1 MILHIINFSGPLGGL
16 KIGQYHIKWTTYSKF
31 QSLKEGLL
39 TNWNLIKRS
48 RFLPRKKLLDL
59 HVKVIVPSL
68 TYALPISGCATNKD
82 EFNVRN
88 LYIAEPLSSAEA
100 PAGYPSKNSNTSCP
114 PRFLFLSPS
123 LPVTQRGPSGRER
136 GIGAKVTYK
145 LPRDLPSLH
154 VQKTVKPLD

>member
-59 HVKVIVPSL
+59 CFKVIVPSL
-68 TYALPISGCATNKD
+68 AYALLIWGYATNKN
-82 EFNVRN
+82 EFYCYGIYTLQSFSPPQRLPLGIPVK
-88 LYIAEPLSSAEA
+88 IAIHRA
-100 PAGYPSKNSNTSCP
+100 PRAFFF
-114 PRFLFLSPS
+114 FLPAFL
-123 LPVTQRGPSGRER
+123 
-136 GIGAKVTYK
+136 
-145 LPRDLPSLH
+145 
-154 VQKTVKPLD
+154 